1 MKRPGFFRSL
11 SGKLVLQFLV
21 IALLL
26 VAVIGAAFRAAFHT
40 HFEENIG
47 PHILQYLEYMQ
58 ADIGIPP
65 DRERAAQLAA
75 RLPVEIGIIGPGDAW
90 FSDGQPV
97 EPATIAPH
105 KQFSRNGAEYTLG
118 ERAGRRYL
126 VTHRGEY
133 TLLFSLPY
141 VRERTEWRSLQGL
154 ATLLLFL
161 VALYVATRR
170 LFAPIRTIHE
180 GVERFGAG
188 DLTHRIETRRR
199 DELGS
204 LATSINAMADEIQ
217 RMLDAKRQLLLAISH
232 ELRSPLTRAK
242 VAVELLP
249 DPQQQQELNRDLDE
263 MEKLIEELLETERLS
278 SDHQVLRKR
287 PLSLNALI
295 QELIAKQFHDQRI
308 VLELPNEN
316 IEISADAPRLRLLL
330 KNLLENA
337 LRHTPEQ
344 AQPPR
349 LSLISEENRI
359 TILVCDSGVGI
370 EERHLPHLMEPFYRV
385 DPARQRETGGYGL
398 GLYLCRMIAEAHGG
412 ALAIASTAGKG
423 TTITITLPVP
433 EAG

>member
-1 MKRPGFFRSL
+1 MKRPAFHRSL

-26 VAVIGAAFRAAFHT
+26 VAVIGVVFRAAFHT

-47 PHILQYLEYMQ
+47 PHIFQYLEYMQ

-65 DRERAAQLAA
+65 DRERATRLAA
-75 RLPVEIGIIGPGDAW
+75 SLPVEIGILGPEDAW
-90 FSDGQPV
+90 FSDGQTV
-97 EPATIAPH
+97 DPATIITH
-105 KQFSRNGAEYTLG
+105 KQFNRNGTEYTLG

-126 VTHRGEY
+126 VTRRGEY

-170 LFAPIRTIHE
+170 LFAPIKTIHE
-180 GVERFGAG
+180 GVERFGTG
-188 DLTHRIETRRR
+188 DLSHRIEIRRR

-204 LATSINAMADEIQ
+204 LAASTNAMADEIQ

-278 SDHQVLRKR
+278 TGHQVLHKR
-287 PLSLNALI
+287 PVPLNALI
-295 QELIAKQFHDQRI
+295 QELIETRFSGQSVA
-308 VLELPNEN
+308 LELPEEE
-316 IEISADAPRLRLLL
+316 IGISADAPRLRLLL

-337 LRHTPEQ
+337 LHHTPEQ
-344 AQPPR
+344 TPSPR
-349 LSLISEENRI
+349 LSLISEGDRV
-359 TILVCDSGVGI
+359 TIQVRDFGVGI

-398 GLYLCRMIAEAHGG
+398 GLYLCRVIAEAHGG
-412 ALAIASTAGKG
+412 TLAIASTPGTG
-423 TTITITLPVP
+423 TTITITLPVS
-433 EAG
+433 EAE

>member
-26 VAVIGAAFRAAFHT
+26 SAVAGIGFRAAFHT

-65 DRERAAQLAA
+65 DQERAAQLAA
-75 RLPVEIGIIGPGDAW
+75 RLPVEIGILGPKGAW
-90 FSDGQPV
+90 FSDGQSV
-97 EPATIAPH
+97 DPATIEPRH
-105 KQFSRNGAEYTLG
+105 HFYKNGTEYTLG

-126 VTHRGEY
+126 VTRRGEY

-141 VRERTEWRSLQGL
+141 LRERTEWRGLQGL
-154 ATLLLFL
+154 GMLLLVL
-161 VALYVATRR
+161 VALYAATRR
-170 LFAPIRTIHE
+170 LFAPIKTIHE

-188 DLTHRIETRRR
+188 DLTHRIEIRRR

-242 VAVELLP
+242 VSVELLT
-249 DPQQQQELNRDLDE
+249 DPRQQQELNRDLDE

-278 SDHQVLRKR
+278 TDHQVLHKR
-287 PLSLNALI
+287 MLSLNTLI
-295 QELIAKQFHDQRI
+295 CELVETQFHDQQI
-308 VLELPNEN
+308 ALELPNGE
-316 IEISADAPRLRLLL
+316 IELSADAPRLRLLL

-344 AQPPR
+344 TQPPR
-349 LSLISEENRI
+349 LNLSAEENRV
-359 TILVCDSGVGI
+359 TILVRDFGVGI
-370 EERHLPHLMEPFYRV
+370 EEQHLPHLMEPFYRV

-412 ALAIASTAGKG
+412 TLAIASTAGKG